1 MLGASFKIYDASA
14 GSGKTYTLTRE
25 YLKIALS
32 PSKSFKR
39 ILAITFTNKA
49 VNEMKNRI
57 LESLFA
63 FSRTKDLKAAS
74 PLFLDVMGDLELDLE
89 TLRDLARLTLKDIL
103 HNYAFFDVSTI
114 DKFTHRLIRTFARD
128 LKLPQNFEVVLD
140 HDILLDEAVNRLI
153 GKAGEDKQLTQ
164 VLLEF
169 ALEKIDDNKS
179 WDIAFDLK
187 RIGALLFNETHV
199 SHIKNLENRTLDDFS
214 ALKKHIR
221 SEIKSLE
228 QKAILSANEALET
241 IKAYGLEAHDFPRET
256 LPNHFKKISAS
267 EFDPFKLYNNK
278 LEDHLLEGKILKSG
292 VQLPSMEIPA
302 KLLASYRDIK
312 EILYQRAFLRNV
324 YLNIVPLT
332 VLNAIDREVKSI
344 QLERDQLS
352 ISEFNSIISRE
363 IKNQPAP
370 FIYERLGEKYR
381 HYFIDEFQDTSEMQ
395 WNNLI
400 PLIDNALA
408 SENGSLFLVGD
419 AKQAIYRWRGGK
431 AEQFLNLI
439 NLTGNPFVISP
450 IIESLPKNY
459 RSFEEIVK
467 FNNSFFR
474 STSPFLNHTMYKTLF
489 EKGNEQEYNSQIG
502 GLVKITFLER
512 QENQGIDEL
521 YCHKVLEHIEELLE
535 KEYRFA
541 DICIL
546 TRKRKHGILL
556 ADFLMRQNIPIV
568 SSETLLLCNNPK
580 VNFLI
585 NLLSYAN
592 RPKDLETSYQILYF
606 LAGDR
611 EGEHSFIVDHLENPT
626 FLLRKEYDFSLE
638 ELNRLS
644 VYDGLEYAI
653 RQFRLAEKSDAYIVN
668 LLDFALETE
677 HKEEGGI
684 SAFLSYWEKKKEKL
698 SIIAPTAYNAVQIMT
713 IHKAKGLE
721 FPIVI
726 FPYANSYIYEEIDPK
741 IWLPVKKNRFNGF
754 SEVLISKK
762 KEIAEYGE
770 TETKLFNEEQYKL
783 ELDAFNILY
792 VALTRAIKGLYIIS
806 EKDLTAKGGHRTDR
820 YSGLFIHY
828 LKEKGAWQDTRS
840 QYLFGTLPLPTTKTG
855 QRHMEENV
863 PYIYSYKDRA
873 GFRVLTKSGMLW
885 DTEREAAILRG
896 NLIHYILGRIETQ
909 EDLDVTFDLLIQNG
923 DIEKDETDFLKAM
936 VHKIIYHPKLLSYYG
951 QGNIVK
957 NEKDIVSKDGTILR
971 PDRVVLKDNK
981 ATIID
986 YKTGKKNPKYH
997 EQLYMYA
1004 DTLELM
1010 GYEIENRIIVYIE
1023 KEITPEFI

>member
-1 MLGASFKIYDASA
+1 MLGASFKIYNASA

-49 VNEMKNRI
+49 VSEMKNRI
-57 LESLFA
+57 LESLLN
-63 FSRTKDLKAAS
+63 FSRTKDLKQAS
-74 PLFLDVMGDLELDLE
+74 PLFLDVMSDLQLE
-89 TLRDLARLTLKDIL
+89 VENLRNLSKLTLKEIL
-103 HNYAFFDVSTI
+103 HNYAFFDISTI

-140 HDILLDEAVNRLI
+140 NDILLDEAVNRLI
-153 GKAGEDKQLTQ
+153 GKTGEDVQLTE
-164 VLLEF
+164 VLIEF
-169 ALEKIDDNKS
+169 ALEKTDDNKS

-187 RIGALLFNETHV
+187 RMGALLFNETDNT
-199 SHIKNLENRTLDDFS
+199 HIKNLENKTLEDFG

-221 SEIKSLE
+221 SEIKSLGR
-228 QKAILSANEALET
+228 KAVLLANETLDM
-241 IKAYGLEAHDFPRET
+241 IKVYGLEDHAFPRET

-267 EFDPFKLYNNK
+267 EFDPYKLYHNR

-292 VQLPSMEIPA
+292 FQLPSNEIPT
-302 KLLASYRDIK
+302 KLLISYRGIK
-312 EILYQRAFLRNV
+312 EIVYQRAFLKNV

-332 VLNAIDREVKSI
+332 VLNAIDREVRSI
-344 QLERDQLS
+344 QIERDQLS

-400 PLIDNALA
+400 PLIDSALS
-408 SENGSLFLVGD
+408 SEGGSLFLVGD

-431 AEQFLNLI
+431 AEQFLNLA
-439 NLTGNPFVISP
+439 NLTANPFVITP
-450 IIESLPKNY
+450 TIESLPKNY
-459 RSFEEIVK
+459 RSFQEIVK
-467 FNNSFFR
+467 FNNSFFK
-474 STSPFLNHTMYKTLF
+474 STSPFLNKEKYNALF
-489 EKGNEQEYNSQIG
+489 EEGNKQQCNSQIG
-502 GLVKITFLER
+502 GLVKITFLEKH
-512 QENQGIDEL
+512 ESQGIDEL
-521 YCHKVLEHIEELLE
+521 YCHKVLEHLEELLE
-535 KEYRFA
+535 KKYRFA

-568 SSETLLLCNNPK
+568 SSETLLLAKNRK
-580 VNFLI
+580 VDFLV

-592 RPKDLETSYQILYF
+592 QPKDLETGYQILYF
-606 LAGDR
+606 LAGD
-611 EGEHSFIVDHLENPT
+611 GVGAHSFISEHLENPT
-626 FLLRKEYDFSLE
+626 SLLREAYDFNWE

-644 VYDGLEYAI
+644 VYDGMEYAI

-677 HKEEGGI
+677 LREGGGI
-684 SAFLSYWEKKKEKL
+684 SAFLSHWEKKKEKL
-698 SIIAPTAYNAVQIMT
+698 SITAPATYNAVQIMT
-713 IHKAKGLE
+713 VHKAKGLE

-726 FPYANSYIYEEIDPK
+726 FPYANTYIYEEIDPK
-741 IWLPVKKNRFNGF
+741 IWFPVKKDSFNGF
-754 SEVLISKK
+754 SEFLIGKK
-762 KEIAEYGE
+762 KEMTEYGE
-770 TETKLFNEEQYKL
+770 MGTTLFHEEQHKL

-806 EKDLTAKGGHRTDR
+806 EKDINSKGDHRTDR

-828 LKEKGAWQDTRS
+828 LKEKGAWQENGL
-840 QYLFGTLPLPTTKTG
+840 QYLFGSLPLPTSKD
-855 QRHMEENV
+855 RSEHMTENV
-863 PYIYSYKDRA
+863 PYFYSHKDRK
-873 GFRVLTKSGMLW
+873 GFRVLAKSGMLW

-896 NLIHYILGRIETQ
+896 NLIHYILGNIETQ
-909 EDLDVTFDLLIQNG
+909 EDLEVTFDHLIQNG
-923 DIEKDETDFLKAM
+923 DIERDETKFLREM
-936 VHKIIYHPKLLSYYG
+936 VQKIINHPQLISYYG
-951 QGNIVK
+951 QGNVVM

-986 YKTGKKNPKYH
+986 YKTGKKNSKYH
-997 EQLYMYA
+997 EQLYRYA
-1004 DTLELM
+1004 DSLELM
-1010 GYEIENRIIVYIE
+1010 GYVIENKIIVYLE
-1023 KEITPEFI
+1023 KEVTLEFI